1 MKKGFWKNF
10 FQGSGGKRFAAWQVE
25 LTSRCPLRCRMC
37 NRIEY
42 EEFSRRDMLLEDFKR
57 LLPYF
62 QDVEAVVLEGWGESL
77 LHKDLI
83 ECIRLAKREG
93 PRVGFV
99 TSGKGLNEA
108 YIAELLQVGVD
119 FMGFSLAGATPQT
132 HNAIRVNSD
141 LHDLLQ
147 NIRIFQERKS
157 REKLTHPRLHIVYL
171 LLQENI
177 REVPALI
184 SLARDLGIGE
194 VVLINLIHVTN
205 SWQDEQKVFAG
216 KNPEEFVKIL
226 KEAEA
231 KAREGKIK
239 LRCPSLSYREVAVC
253 AEDPLHNLYISVEGE
268 ISPCVYLNPPLP
280 SPFKRIFQG
289 REFYIEKVNWGNLFH
304 EPLDRI
310 WNDKKYV
317 EFRENWTRRKKYFEE
332 RVASLWDRDK
342 LKRFATDS
350 FPDPPKPCQTCH
362 KILGV

>member
-62 QDVEAVVLEGWGESL
+62 HDVEAVVLEGWGESL
-77 LHKDLI
+77 LNKNLI

-184 SLARDLGIGE
+184 SLARDLEIGE

-205 SWQDEQKVFAG
+205 SWQDEQKVFAEKG
-216 KNPEEFVKIL
+216 REGYENIL
-226 KEAEA
+226 KETEK
-231 KAREGKIK
+231 KARAGKIK
-239 LRCPSLSYREVAVC
+239 LRVPSLYYREGAVC

-268 ISPCVYLNPPLP
+268 LSPCVYLNPPLP
-280 SPFKRIFQG
+280 SPFKRIFHG
-289 REFYIEKVNWGNLFH
+289 VEFQTAKVIFGNILH
-304 EPLDRI
+304 EPFDRI
-310 WNDKKYV
+310 WTNPEYQ
-317 EFRENWTRRKKYFEE
+317 EFRGCFAGRVKKFEE
-332 RVASLWDRDK
+332 LYASLWDGDK
-342 LKRFATDS
+342 RRGTDWQT
-350 FPDPPKPCQTCH
+350 FPDPPVPCQTCY
-362 KILGV
+362 KIEGA

>member
-1 MKKGFWKNF
+1 M
-10 FQGSGGKRFAAWQVE
+10 R
-25 LTSRCPLRCRMC
+25 
-37 NRIEY
+37 
-42 EEFSRRDMLLEDFKR
+42 LEDFKK
-57 LLPYF
+57 LLPYL
-62 QDVEAVVLEGWGESL
+62 QDVEALVLEGWGESL
-77 LHKDLI
+77 LNKNLI

-99 TSGKGLNEA
+99 TSGKGLNES
-108 YIAELLQVGVD
+108 YIAELLHVGVD
-119 FMGFSLAGATPQT
+119 FIGFSLAGATSQT

-141 LHDLLQ
+141 LDNLLQ

-157 REKLTHPRLHIVYL
+157 RAKVIHPRLHIVFL

-184 SLARDLGIGE
+184 SLARDLEIEE
-194 VVLINLIHVTN
+194 VVLTNLIHVTN
-205 SWQDEQKVFAG
+205 SWQDEQKVFAE
-216 KNPEEFVKIL
+216 KNPEEFAKIL

-268 ISPCVYLNPPLP
+268 LSPCVYLNPPLP
-280 SPFKRIFQG
+280 SPFKRIYQG

-332 RVASLWDRDK
+332 IVAALWERDRLRGLETASL
-342 LKRFATDS
+342 
-350 FPDPPKPCQTCH
+350 PDPPAACQTCY
-362 KILGV
+362 KKLGV

>member
-1 MKKGFWKNF
+1 
-10 FQGSGGKRFAAWQVE
+10 
-25 LTSRCPLRCRMC
+25 
-37 NRIEY
+37 
-42 EEFSRRDMLLEDFKR
+42 
-57 LLPYF
+57 
-62 QDVEAVVLEGWGESL
+62 
-77 LHKDLI
+77 
-83 ECIRLAKREG
+83 
-93 PRVGFV
+93 
-99 TSGKGLNEA
+99 
-108 YIAELLQVGVD
+108 
-119 FMGFSLAGATPQT
+119 MGFSLAGATPQT

-205 SWQDEQKVFAG
+205 SWQDEQKVFAEKG
-216 KNPEEFVKIL
+216 REGYENIL
-226 KEAEA
+226 QEAEK
-231 KAREGKIK
+231 KARAGKIK

-289 REFYIEKVNWGNLFH
+289 REFHIEKVNWGNLFH

-317 EFRENWTRRKKYFEE
+317 EFRENWTRRKKYFEK
-332 RVASLWDRDK
+332 RVASLWDGDK
-342 LKRFATDS
+342 RRGTDWQT
-350 FPDPPKPCQTCH
+350 FPDPPVPCQTCY
-362 KILGV
+362 KVEGA